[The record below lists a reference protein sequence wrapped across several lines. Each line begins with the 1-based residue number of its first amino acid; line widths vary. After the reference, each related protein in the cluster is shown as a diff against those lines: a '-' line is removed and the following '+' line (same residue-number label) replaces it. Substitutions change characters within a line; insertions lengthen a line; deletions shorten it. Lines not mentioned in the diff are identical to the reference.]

1 MTGQLS
7 WGQWALEGVVLEC
20 GLWTR
25 EWGHHSS
32 PRGDTCKHPQQ
43 GHPQHPQVSKEA
55 VGEAVGAETGV
66 WLVGKPKVLTQFMKT
81 PATE

>member
-32 PRGDTCKHPQQ
+32 PRGDTCKHPPQ

-55 VGEAVGAETGV
+55 VGEAVV
-66 WLVGKPKVLTQFMKT
+66 RLQCLTRWAQKWQQLCWNQSCF
-81 PATE
+81 